1 MRTRIDRTVIAFIGL
16 LVAGCGGMPAMPTE
30 PVNLTG
36 TWSGVIGQG
45 SGGGNALRVTWTA
58 AQNGTTA
65 TGPVSVLTSP
75 PVTDVTFSGMMSGT
89 ISGTQVTLTLSG
101 QPLAGSDC
109 SLTGTGTASA
119 ASGNLAGSLDVHFS
133 SPCGAVQPPANG
145 GFVLARQ

>member
-58 AQNGTTA
+58 AQNGMAA

-75 PVTDVTFSGMMSGT
+75 PVIGERRIWSRRFRAFLFSVIPGH
-89 ISGTQVTLTLSG
+89 
-101 QPLAGSDC
+101 AR
-109 SLTGTGTASA
+109 SA
-119 ASGNLAGSLDVHFS
+119 
-133 SPCGAVQPPANG
+133 
-145 GFVLARQ
+145 